1 MLGVKKKVMLRL
13 KVNNL
18 ADVVGRDNKVEA
30 MNLEE
35 EIERLNKSQKRSKT
49 ITERLIADFTMKM
62 EKKHKNWWN
71 ADKFV
76 RDYFQ
81 VDFETLLSKRLQE
94 RIKSELVSY

>member
-1 MLGVKKKVMLRL
+1 
-13 KVNNL
+13 
-18 ADVVGRDNKVEA
+18 
-30 MNLEE
+30 
-35 EIERLNKSQKRSKT
+35 
-49 ITERLIADFTMKM
+49 MKM

>member
-30 MNLEE
+30 MSLEE

-71 ADKFV
+71 TDKFV